1 MAGKGQ
7 AGAYTPSMS
16 DEAVKAKTGK
26 TWPQWFAA
34 LDKAK
39 AATLGHQ
46 EIVEVAGK
54 LGAGRWWGQMV
65 TVEYERARGLRTRH
79 ETATGYSVS
88 ISKTV
93 ACDLSDLYAAASD
106 EKSRKAWFPK
116 GAFVASSQTKDKYLR
131 GSWNG
136 AARLEINFYAKGAG
150 KSQINVQV
158 NKMKKEADVETERT
172 AWRTALEKLVAKVT
186 K

>member
-1 MAGKGQ
+1 MAGRGQ
-7 AGAYTPSMS
+7 AEAYTPSMS

-26 TWPQWFAA
+26 DWAQWFTA

-39 AATLGHQ
+39 AATMSHQ
-46 EIVEVAGK
+46 EIVAAAGK

-65 TVEYERARGLRTRH
+65 TVAYERARGLRTKH
-79 ETATGYSVS
+79 ETATGFSVS

-116 GAFVASSQTKDKYLR
+116 GAFVRSSQTKDKYLR

-136 AARLEINFYAKGAG
+136 DARLEINFYAKGAG

-158 NKMKKEADVETERT
+158 NKMKKEADVEAERA
-172 AWRTALEKLVAKVT
+172 AWKAALEKLVVRLT
-186 K
+186 

>member
-7 AGAYTPSMS
+7 AGGDAPTMS
-16 DEAVKAKTGK
+16 DAAVKAKTGK
-26 TWPQWFAA
+26 DWAQWFAA

-39 AATLGHQ
+39 AATMNHQ
-46 EIVEVAGK
+46 EIVAAAGK

-65 TVEYERARGLRTRH
+65 TVAYERARGLRTKH
-79 ETATGYSVS
+79 ETATGFSVG
-88 ISKTV
+88 ISKTL

-116 GAFVASSQTKDKYLR
+116 GAFVLSSQTKDKYLR
-131 GSWNG
+131 GSWRG
-136 AARLEINFYAKGAG
+136 EARLEINFYAKGAG

-158 NKMKKEADVETERT
+158 NKMKKEADVESERS
-172 AWRTALEKLVAKVT
+172 AWKVALEKLVARLT
-186 K
+186 

>member
-7 AGAYTPSMS
+7 TGAYTPSMS
-16 DEAVKAKTGK
+16 DAAVKAKTGK
-26 TWPQWFAA
+26 NWAQWFAA

-39 AATLGHQ
+39 AADLGHR
-46 EIVEVAGK
+46 EIVAVAGK

-79 ETATGYSVS
+79 ETATGFSVS

-93 ACDLSDLYAAASD
+93 GRELSGLYAAAAD
-106 EKSRKAWFPK
+106 ETSRKSWFPK
-116 GAFVASSQTKDKYLR
+116 GAFGPSSQTKDKYLR

-136 AARLEINFYAKGAG
+136 DARLEINFYAKGTG
-150 KSQINVQV
+150 KAQINVQV
-158 NKMKKEADVETERT
+158 NKLKEEAKVEAERA
-172 AWRTALEKLVAKVT
+172 AWKAALERLVAKVAR
-186 K
+186 

>member
-26 TWPQWFAA
+26 NWAQWFAA

-39 AATLGHQ
+39 AANLGHK
-46 EIVEVAGK
+46 EITAVAAK
-54 LGAGRWWGQMV
+54 LGAGRWWNQMV

-79 ETATGYSVS
+79 ETASGFSVS
-88 ISKTV
+88 VSKTV
-93 ACDLSDLYAAASD
+93 ACGLSDLYAASSD

-116 GAFVASSQTKDKYLR
+116 GAFKESSATKDKYLR

-136 AARLEINFYAKGAG
+136 EARLEINFYAKGAG

-158 NKMKKEADVETERT
+158 NKLKKDADVEAERA
-172 AWRTALEKLVAKVT
+172 AWKAALEKLVARLT
-186 K
+186 

>member
-7 AGAYTPSMS
+7 AGAYVPSMS

-26 TWPQWFAA
+26 NWAQWFAA

-46 EIVEVAGK
+46 EIVAIAGK

-88 ISKTV
+88 VSKTV
-93 ACDLSDLYAAASD
+93 GCDLSELYAAATD

-116 GAFVASSQTKDKYLR
+116 GAFVMSSQTKDKYLR

-136 AARLEINFYAKGAG
+136 EARLEINFYAKGTA

-158 NKMKKEADVETERT
+158 NKLKEETAVEAERA
-172 AWRTALEKLVAKVT
+172 AWKAALEKLVARLS
-186 K
+186 

>member
-7 AGAYTPSMS
+7 TGDYAPSMS

-26 TWPQWFAA
+26 NWSQWFAA

-39 AATLGHQ
+39 AAAMSHQ
-46 EIVEVAGK
+46 EIVAAAGK

-65 TVEYERARGLRTRH
+65 TVEYERARGLRTKH
-79 ETATGYSVS
+79 ETASGYSVS

-93 ACDLSDLYAAASD
+93 ACELSDLYAAASD
-106 EKSRKAWFPK
+106 EKSRKAWFAK
-116 GAFVASSQTKDKYLR
+116 GAFKESSQTKDKYLR

-136 AARLEINFYAKGAG
+136 EARLEINFYAKGAG

-158 NKMKKEADVETERT
+158 NKLKKEASVEAERS
-172 AWRTALEKLVAKVT
+172 AWKAALEKLVARLT
-186 K
+186 

>member
-7 AGAYTPSMS
+7 AGAYVPSMS

-26 TWPQWFAA
+26 NWAQWFAA

-39 AATLGHQ
+39 AATLSHQ
-46 EIVEVAGK
+46 EIVAIAGK

-93 ACDLSDLYAAASD
+93 GCDLSELYAAASD

-116 GAFVASSQTKDKYLR
+116 GAFAPSSQTKDKYLR

-136 AARLEINFYAKGAG
+136 DARLEINFYAKGEG
-150 KSQINVQV
+150 RSQINVQV
-158 NKMKKEADVETERT
+158 NKLKKEAAVEAERA
-172 AWRTALEKLVAKVT
+172 AWKAALEKLVARLS
-186 K
+186 

>member
-7 AGAYTPSMS
+7 AGDFKASMS

-39 AATLGHQ
+39 AATMSHQ
-46 EIVEVAGK
+46 EIVAAAGK

-65 TVEYERARGLRTRH
+65 TVAYERARGLRTKH
-79 ETATGYSVS
+79 ETATGFSVG
-88 ISKTV
+88 ISKTL

-116 GAFVASSQTKDKYLR
+116 GAFVLSSQTKDKYLR
-131 GSWNG
+131 GSWN
-136 AARLEINFYAKGAG
+136 AEARLEINFYAKGAG

-158 NKMKKEADVETERT
+158 NKMKKEADVESERS
-172 AWRTALEKLVAKVT
+172 AWKVALEKLVARLT
-186 K
+186 

>member
-7 AGAYTPSMS
+7 AGGDAPMMS
-16 DEAVKAKTGK
+16 DAAVKAKTGK
-26 TWPQWFAA
+26 DWAQWFTA

-39 AATLGHQ
+39 AATMSHQ
-46 EIVEVAGK
+46 EIVAAAGK

-65 TVEYERARGLRTRH
+65 TVAYERARGLRTKH
-79 ETATGYSVS
+79 ETATGFSVS
-88 ISKTV
+88 ISKTL

-106 EKSRKAWFPK
+106 EKSRKAWFAK
-116 GAFVASSQTKDKYLR
+116 GAFVESSQTRDKYLR

-158 NKMKKEADVETERT
+158 NKMKKESDVEAERT
-172 AWRTALEKLVAKVT
+172 AWKAALENLVARLT
-186 K
+186 

>member
-16 DEAVKAKTGK
+16 DAAVKAKTGK
-26 TWPQWFAA
+26 NWTQWFAA

-46 EIVEVAGK
+46 EIAAIAGK
-54 LGAGRWWGQMV
+54 LGAGPWWGQMV

-93 ACDLSDLYAAASD
+93 PCDLSDLYAAASE
-106 EKSRKAWFPK
+106 EKSRKTWFPK
-116 GAFVASSQTKDKYLR
+116 GAFKESSQTKDKYLR
-131 GSWNG
+131 GSWNDE
-136 AARLEINFYAKGAG
+136 ARLEINFYAKGAG

-158 NKMKKEADVETERT
+158 NKMKKETDVESERSSWK
-172 AWRTALEKLVAKVT
+172 AALEKLVARLT
-186 K
+186 

>member
-7 AGAYTPSMS
+7 AAEYAPSMS

-26 TWPQWFAA
+26 NWSQWFAA

-39 AATLGHQ
+39 AASLSHQ
-46 EIVEVAGK
+46 EIVAVAGT

-79 ETATGYSVS
+79 ETASGYSVS
-88 ISKTV
+88 ISKTI
-93 ACDLSDLYAAASD
+93 ACELSDLYAASSD

-116 GAFVASSQTKDKYLR
+116 GTFKESSQTKGKYLR

-136 AARLEINFYAKGAG
+136 EARLEINFYAKGSG
-150 KSQINVQV
+150 KAQINVQV
-158 NKMKKEADVETERT
+158 NKLKQEASVEAERT
-172 AWRTALEKLVAKVT
+172 AWKAALEKLVARLT
-186 K
+186 